1 MQNAWREL
9 AKMCHVLLANRY
21 ALSAVASHFATR
33 VSRKESAIGMFVA
46 TRASMIAPRSSAS
59 ASSCP
64 RRAATSAAARVNARS
79 SSLLGSPFTPTKVS
93 VAPRRAAASRGSAV
107 RVNAL
112 FGPPPNPELLLAEGK
127 AKYAEGER
135 MQGYKTFEKALRA
148 EDIPLEVRQELLYC
162 CMCCCA
168 AFGDVETAKQHMR
181 DMNLAGMPFDVA
193 MLKEEYMPMEAG
205 AQMKN
210 QLKKFA
216 AGELKSQG
224 TVQREIFERQREAS
238 GMTPAGGGGQKPQ
251 RMGDMDLM
259 NLDLNDTSAEVGDIA
274 KRVGGLVVLSI
285 VGFIGLFQAGLT
297 LLR

>member
-1 MQNAWREL
+1 MFA
-9 AKMCHVLLANRY
+9 ATH
-21 ALSAVASHFATR
+21 ASL
-33 VSRKESAIGMFVA
+33 
-46 TRASMIAPRSSAS
+46 IAPTSSAS
-59 ASSCP
+59 RSLRP
-64 RRAATSAAARVNARS
+64 RGRAPVAAAH
-79 SSLLGSPFTPTKVS
+79 VS
-93 VAPRRAAASRGSAV
+93 ASRSTALRGSFTFHEAIVKARRSHASGGRGSTV

-127 AKYAEGER
+127 AKYLEGER
-135 MQGYKTFEKALRA
+135 MQGYKQFEKALRA
-148 EDIPLEVRQELLYC
+148 DDIGLETRQELLYC

-193 MLKEEYMPMEAG
+193 LLKDEYMPMEAG

-224 TVQREIFERQREAS
+224 TVQREIFERQREAE
-238 GMTPAGGGGQKPQ
+238 GYTPAGGQGQKPQ

-285 VGFIGLFQAGLT
+285 VGFIGLFQAGLQF
-297 LLR
+297 LR

>member
-1 MQNAWREL
+1 M
-9 AKMCHVLLANRY
+9 
-21 ALSAVASHFATR
+21 
-33 VSRKESAIGMFVA
+33 
-46 TRASMIAPRSSAS
+46 
-59 ASSCP
+59 
-64 RRAATSAAARVNARS
+64 
-79 SSLLGSPFTPTKVS
+79 
-93 VAPRRAAASRGSAV
+93 

-135 MQGYKTFEKALRA
+135 MQRYKTFEKALRA
-148 EDIPLEVRQELLYC
+148 DDIPLEVRQELLYC

-216 AGELKSQG
+216 A
-224 TVQREIFERQREAS
+224 
-238 GMTPAGGGGQKPQ
+238 
-251 RMGDMDLM
+251 
-259 NLDLNDTSAEVGDIA
+259 
-274 KRVGGLVVLSI
+274 
-285 VGFIGLFQAGLT
+285 
-297 LLR
+297 